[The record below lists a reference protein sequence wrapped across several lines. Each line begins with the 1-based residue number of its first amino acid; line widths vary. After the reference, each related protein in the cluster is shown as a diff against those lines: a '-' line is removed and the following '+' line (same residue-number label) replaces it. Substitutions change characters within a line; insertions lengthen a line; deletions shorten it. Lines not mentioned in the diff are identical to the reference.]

1 MIGKTYDSDLNSHQP
16 FGMLL
21 GEKPTEPVALDLSN
35 KSLSTSS
42 PFEFRIRT
50 DFWSVQ
56 NREFEFEGMGEE
68 QSFGWLNIDIESDGT
83 LNFSGIAPVFEGTVP
98 IQFAINENI
107 SGESL
112 VIQFTIEISSHLNQ
126 MPIFTAGE
134 KISVIQGEISD
145 LNYSVYDLD
154 GDEVFLEWDVPSW
167 VSIHKIGDSE
177 GFLRIEENSKE
188 GDFIARVLVNDSFN
202 ERRGISGR
210 N

>member
-1 MIGKTYDSDLNSHQP
+1 MLDYFHLSSTGEDTISAMSPSSESFVFMIGKTYDSYLNSHQP

-56 NREFEFEGMGEE
+56 NREFEFEDMSEE
-68 QSFGWLNIDIESDGT
+68 QNFGWLNIDIESDGT

-112 VIQFTIEISSHLNQ
+112 VIQFTIEISSH
-126 MPIFTAGE
+126 
-134 KISVIQGEISD
+134 
-145 LNYSVYDLD
+145 
-154 GDEVFLEWDVPSW
+154 
-167 VSIHKIGDSE
+167 
-177 GFLRIEENSKE
+177 SKSN
-188 GDFIARVLVNDSFN
+188 ANLYCR
-202 ERRGISGR
+202 
-210 N
+210 